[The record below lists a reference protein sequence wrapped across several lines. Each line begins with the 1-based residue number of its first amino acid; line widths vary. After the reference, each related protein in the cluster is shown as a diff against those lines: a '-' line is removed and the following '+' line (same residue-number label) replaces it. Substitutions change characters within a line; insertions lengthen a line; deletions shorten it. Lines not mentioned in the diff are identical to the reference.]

1 MFQLFIWSEYK
12 SDMPMLKALG
22 MRMWKL
28 VLGLPVA
35 QILPE
40 KINKMLSLD
49 NLGFIDVL
57 ATVASFLVVYKDP
70 TFEFWQKSYIIL

>member
-1 MFQLFIWSEYK
+1 
-12 SDMPMLKALG
+12 
-22 MRMWKL
+22 MRMRKFAL
-28 VLGLPVA
+28 DLSLA

-70 TFEFWQKSYIIL
+70 TFEF